1 MKARYRDVLLVLS
14 VFYTLTS
21 SAQPST
27 RQPALDTAAIDRF
40 VAQQM
45 AFQRLP
51 GLALAITYGD
61 RVLYVKGYGMADDG
75 QPVTPQTQFMI
86 ASLSKSFTAL
96 AIMQLVEQGKIDLD
110 APVRTYLPEFALAD
124 PGAAARVTVRQ
135 LLNHTSGLSDRG
147 FPPMRQPQPTSP
159 AERVA
164 SMRTARPV
172 AAPGAEFHYFDVNYQ
187 VLARVVERVSNQPFA
202 DYMEAHVFGPLQMAQ
217 TLAANTAPEA
227 QQRASRLAQ
236 GHIVVFGIPIPASEL
251 PYYFGGSGGVITTA
265 EDMAHYL
272 IMQNNGGRFQGTRLL
287 SPEGVALM
295 HTPPSNVASTYAMGW
310 FATTEGGAR
319 ALEHNGVLSAFCAQA
334 VLLPDSGYG
343 IVLLANAHTLAVGA
357 AALPQIQSGLI
368 ALLMGRQ
375 PPGTGWSVGTL
386 GLIGAGITLLGL
398 ALALRSL
405 LRLPRWRSKAGT
417 TPLWRL
423 LPGIGWTFV
432 PGIVVLSLPWL
443 VAVSSDRVF
452 DTASLFRSMP
462 ELYIWLGSCGVLG
475 ALNGIARIV
484 LVARRG
490 PPLHTAGWL
499 AHRSAQR

>member
-27 RQPALDTAAIDRF
+27 QQPSLDTTAIDRF

-45 AFQRLP
+45 AAQRLP
-51 GLALAITYGD
+51 GLALAITHGD
-61 RVLYVKGYGMADDG
+61 RVLYVKGYGTAGDG
-75 QPVTPQTQFMI
+75 QPMTPQTQFMI

-96 AIMQLVEQGKIDLD
+96 AVMQLIEQGKIDLD
-110 APVRTYLPEFALAD
+110 APVRAYLPEFTLAD
-124 PGAAARVTVRQ
+124 PDAAARITVRQ

-164 SMRTARPV
+164 SMRRAHPV
-172 AAPGAEFHYFDVNYQ
+172 AGPGAEFHYFDVNYQ
-187 VLARVVERVSNQPFA
+187 VLARVVERVSNQPFS
-202 DYMEAHVFGPLQMAQ
+202 DYMEAHVFAPLQMAQ
-217 TLAANTAPEA
+217 TFAANTAPEA
-227 QQRASRLAQ
+227 QQRAGRLAQ
-236 GHIVVFGIPIPASEL
+236 GHFVVFGIPIPASEL
-251 PYYFGGSGGVITTA
+251 PYYFGGSGGVISTA
-265 EDMAHYL
+265 QDMAHEL
-272 IMQNNGGRFQGTRLL
+272 IMQNNGGRFQGARLL

-295 HTPPSNVASTYAMGW
+295 HTPPPNIASSYAMGW
-310 FATTEGGAR
+310 SATTEDGAR
-319 ALEHNGVLSAFCAQA
+319 VIEHNGVLSTFCAQA
-334 VLLPDSGYG
+334 ALLPDSGYG
-343 IVLLANAHTLAVGA
+343 IALLANSHALTTDVL
-357 AALPQIQSGLI
+357 ALPQLKRGLI

-375 PPGTGWSVGTL
+375 PPGGGWSVGTL
-386 GLIGAGITLLGL
+386 GLIGGGIALLGL

-405 LRLPRWRSKAGT
+405 LSLPRWRRKVGT

-423 LPGIGWTFV
+423 VLGIGWTFL

-452 DTASLFRSMP
+452 DAASLFRSMP
-462 ELYIWLGSCGVLG
+462 ELFIWLGSCGVLG

-484 LVARRG
+484 LVAQCLQ
-490 PPLHTAGWL
+490 PLHTAGSR
-499 AHRSAQR
+499 AHRIAQR

>member
-1 MKARYRDVLLVLS
+1 MNARYRDMLLVLS
-14 VFYTLTS
+14 LFYALTS

-27 RQPALDTAAIDRF
+27 LHPALDIAAIDRF

-45 AFQRLP
+45 AAQRLP
-51 GLALAITYGD
+51 GLALAITHGD
-61 RVLYVKGYGMADDG
+61 QVLYVKGYGTADDG

-96 AIMQLVEQGKIDLD
+96 AIMQLVEQSKIDLD

-124 PGAAARVTVRQ
+124 ADAAARITVRQ

-164 SMRTARPV
+164 SMRTAHPV
-172 AAPGAEFHYFDVNYQ
+172 AAPGTEFHYFDVNYQ
-187 VLARVVERVSNQPFA
+187 VLARVVERVSNQAFS
-202 DYMEAHVFGPLQMAQ
+202 DYMEAHVFAPLQMAQ
-217 TLAANTAPEA
+217 TFAANTAPEA

-236 GHIVVFGIPIPASEL
+236 GHIVVFGIPVAATEL
-251 PYYFGGSGGVITTA
+251 PYYFGGSGGVISTA
-265 EDMAHYL
+265 EDLAHYL

-295 HTPPSNVASTYAMGW
+295 HTPPPNVASSYAMGW
-310 FATTEGGAR
+310 SATTEDGAR
-319 ALEHNGVLSAFCAQA
+319 VLEHNGILSAFSAEA
-334 VLLPDSGYG
+334 ALLPDSGYG
-343 IVLLANAHTLAVGA
+343 LVLLTNAHALAADAV
-357 AALPQIQSGLI
+357 ALPQLKRGLL

-375 PPGTGWSVGTL
+375 PLDAGWSVGRL
-386 GLIGAGITLLGL
+386 GLIGGGITLLGV

-405 LRLPRWRSKAGT
+405 LGLPRWRRKAAT

-423 LPGIGWTFV
+423 LPGIGWAFV
-432 PGIVVLSLPWL
+432 PGMAVLSLPWL

-475 ALNGIARIV
+475 ALNGVARIV
-484 LVARRG
+484 MLAR
-490 PPLHTAGWL
+490 PA
-499 AHRSAQR
+499 RSPQVEGSPAPGIAQR